1 MPKVVE
7 RLICRQ
13 LMAILDRHRLLP
25 DLQSAYMAHCS
36 TETAVLKIVS
46 DILSA
51 ADSGKVTLLDLML
64 DMSAAFCT
72 VNHSTLIEHLNTSFG
87 IGDAV
92 LSWILSFI
100 TGWTQAVQVGDDKSA
115 ISSVL
120 CGVLQSYCTRLTY
133 STLFRDMDWSATLTR
148 MTRRFT
154 STWILPRVVP
164 SYQSSLR
171 VSITL
176 VPGCSPT
183 VSRLT

>member
-1 MPKVVE
+1 MVNDTHT
-7 RLICRQ
+7 RR
-13 LMAILDRHRLLP
+13 R
-25 DLQSAYMAHCS
+25 
-36 TETAVLKIVS
+36 
-46 DILSA
+46 SA
-51 ADSGKVTLLDLML
+51 ADSGKVTLLSLL

-154 STWILPRVVP
+154 STRILPRVVP